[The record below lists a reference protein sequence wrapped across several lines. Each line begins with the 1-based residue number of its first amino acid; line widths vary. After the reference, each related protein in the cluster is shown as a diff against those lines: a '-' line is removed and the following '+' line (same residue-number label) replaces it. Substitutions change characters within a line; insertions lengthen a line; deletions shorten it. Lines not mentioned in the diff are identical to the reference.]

1 MYCEQCGTQLEPESK
16 FCPSCG
22 SPVAQAPGNAV
33 SESHIQEPFNQSSNT
48 EEVVWVLIAQ
58 RKESFFKRK
67 ACYLIFLKE
76 KLIVAHLS
84 KERQQEESAKVSSEI
99 KEQGK
104 GFLKGSVAMM
114 QHWANYHNKYY
125 SMTSGQILAEDPANL
140 EIKYHDIE
148 TLYYKCESTYM
159 DADGRNSGH
168 SGKIVISLSDGEK
181 IKFSHSNSHD
191 SKVKNILEEL
201 FDNKLRYRI

>member
-1 MYCEQCGTQLEPESK
+1 MHCNQCGAKLEPNSKYCE
-16 FCPSCG
+16 SCG
-22 SPVAQAPGNAV
+22 SPVELAITNVAHEYNSP
-33 SESHIQEPFNQSSNT
+33 EPLNQSVNS
-48 EEVVWVLIAQ
+48 EVVVWVLKAQ
-58 RKESFFKRK
+58 RIESFFKRK
-67 ACYLIFLKE
+67 ACYLIFMKD

-84 KERQQEESAKVSSEI
+84 KESQREENAKLSSEI
-99 KEQGK
+99 KNQGK

-114 QHWANYHNKYY
+114 QHWANYHDKYY

-191 SKVKNILEEL
+191 SEVKRTLTEL
-201 FDNKLRYRI
+201 FDNKLKYRI